1 MTIPVITEFGKN
13 VFESVTTGNVGK
25 FENLDQESEPTSS
38 R

>member
-1 MTIPVITEFGKN
+1 MTIPVTTEFGKN

-25 FENLDQESEPTSS
+25 FKKKNQESELTSS